1 MKAIIFYEKNPFYL
15 LDYRNSFTFVPLLQK
30 TTSNGVKNIMH
41 HEKNIPTIE
50 KKALQQA
57 RVPLAYGD

>member
-30 TTSNGVKNIMH
+30 TTYNGVKNIMH

-50 KKALQQA
+50 KKAL
-57 RVPLAYGD
+57 